1 MVYKL
6 VEVDGRPVA
15 KRSSHKES
23 KAGRKAALRRHKP
36 TGTALEEV
44 VYVVGAAVEEDAHDR
59 QLQVPLLRAGQ
70 PAGELPSLEESRR
83 RVREGL
89 VSLPWEGLKLSQGEP
104 AIPTVY
110 VEK

>member
-1 MVYKL
+1 
-6 VEVDGRPVA
+6 
-15 KRSSHKES
+15 
-23 KAGRKAALRRHKP
+23 
-36 TGTALEEV
+36 
-44 VYVVGAAVEEDAHDR
+44 VVGAAVEEDAHDR